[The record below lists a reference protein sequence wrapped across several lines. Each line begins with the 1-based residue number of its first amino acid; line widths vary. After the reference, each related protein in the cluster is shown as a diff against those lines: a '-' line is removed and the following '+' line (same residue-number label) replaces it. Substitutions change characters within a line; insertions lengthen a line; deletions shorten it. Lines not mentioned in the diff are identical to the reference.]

1 MAEARLSNNSLATE
15 KRWFQQLSERLK
27 EGVNH
32 RKKVKCVGEKF
43 GFSGLD
49 ESIDGS
55 LATERP
61 VF

>member
-1 MAEARLSNNSLATE
+1 M
-15 KRWFQQLSERLK
+15 
-27 EGVNH
+27 
-32 RKKVKCVGEKF
+32 KCVGEKF

-61 VF
+61 VFLWLKEEIRRDYNPPKASFTIPFGNNVSVA